1 MQELL
6 SVQRSYFQTGATLP
20 YDARRDALRRLDK
33 AITRFEGDF
42 TAALHNDLGKST
54 TEAYI
59 SEIGLLHGEINY
71 ALRHLRRWM
80 RPKRKATPLANL
92 PGRQWVLPSPYGV
105 ALILA
110 PWNYPLLLSLAPLVG
125 ALAAGNCALLKPSEL
140 APATT
145 EVLSSLIEETF
156 PKELVGVVNGG
167 AEVAQGLLELP
178 FDYIFYTGNGRV
190 GRYVMEKAA
199 AHLTPV
205 TLELGGKSPV
215 IVTRSAAVRQAA
227 RRIVFGKF
235 LNCGQTCV
243 APDYILVEPSVHAEL
258 VACLKEEIVAQYGA
272 QPLAN
277 PDYGHIINARH
288 FDRLM
293 GLITAENVVWGG
305 AANPAALQIAP
316 TLLDHVTADDAVMQE
331 EIFGP
336 LLPIIEVPD
345 IEAAAQFVSQ
355 RPHPLAL
362 YLFTRERRVA
372 QRIIEGLSFGG
383 GCVNDVLVHIAA
395 TNLPFGGVGASGM
408 GVYHGHDS
416 FATFSH
422 PKAILKRATWWDPRF
437 RYAPYTPFMRRLLR
451 RF

>member
-1 MQELL
+1 MQKLL
-6 SVQRSYFQTGATLP
+6 SVQRDYFETGATLP
-20 YDARRDALRRLDK
+20 YTARRDALRQLAK
-33 AITRFEGDF
+33 SINRFEGDLL
-42 TAALHNDLGKST
+42 AALHQDLGKST
-54 TEAYI
+54 TEGYI
-59 SEIGLLHGEINY
+59 SEIGLLLGEISY
-71 ALRHLRRWM
+71 ILKHLRRWM
-80 RPKRKATPLANL
+80 RPKRRTTPLANL
-92 PGRQWVLPSPYGV
+92 PARQWVLPSPYGV

-110 PWNYPLLLSLAPLVG
+110 PWNYPVLLTLAPLVG
-125 ALAAGNCALLKPSEL
+125 ALAAGNCAVLKPSEL
-140 APATT
+140 APATAS
-145 EVLSSLIEETF
+145 VLSALIEETF

-215 IVTRSAAVRQAA
+215 IVTQTAALRQAA
-227 RRIVFGKF
+227 RRLVFGKF
-235 LNCGQTCV
+235 LNCGQTCI
-243 APDYILVEPSVHAEL
+243 APDYILVEPSVHDEL
-258 VACLKEEIVAQYGA
+258 LAYLKEEIVAQYGA

-277 PDYGHIINARH
+277 PAYGHIVNRRH
-288 FDRLM
+288 FERLM
-293 GLITAENVVWGG
+293 GLIVPEKVVWGG
-305 AANPAALQIAP
+305 ESNPQTLQIAP
-316 TLLDHVTADDAVMQE
+316 TLLDGVAPDEPVMQE

-336 LLPIIEVPD
+336 LLPILTVQDVQQAE
-345 IEAAAQFVSQ
+345 QFIRQ

-362 YLFTRERRVA
+362 YLFTRDRGVERRIM
-372 QRIIEGLSFGG
+372 RGLSFGG

-395 TNLPFGGVGASGM
+395 VNLPFGGVGASGM

-437 RYAPYTPFMRRLLR
+437 RYQPYSPLMQRLLR
-451 RF
+451 YF

>member
-1 MQELL
+1 MDAPQAE
-6 SVQRSYFQTGATLP
+6 SY
-20 YDARRDALRRLDK
+20 
-33 AITRFEGDF
+33 
-42 TAALHNDLGKST
+42 
-54 TEAYI
+54 
-59 SEIGLLHGEINY
+59 
-71 ALRHLRRWM
+71 
-80 RPKRKATPLANL
+80 PLANL

-140 APATT
+140 APATA

-243 APDYILVEPSVHAEL
+243 APDYILVEPPVHAEL

-362 YLFTRERRVA
+362 YLFARERRVV

>member
-54 TEAYI
+54 AEAYI
-59 SEIGLLHGEINY
+59 SEIGLLHGEMNY

-80 RPKRKATPLANL
+80 RPKRKAPPLANL

-140 APATT
+140 APATA

-243 APDYILVEPSVHAEL
+243 APDYILVEPPVHAEL

-277 PDYGHIINARH
+277 PDYGHIINACH

-408 GVYHGHDS
+408 GVYHGHDT
-416 FATFSH
+416 FDTFSH

>member
-6 SVQRSYFQTGATLP
+6 SVQRNYFETGATLP
-20 YDARRDALRRLDK
+20 YTARRDALRQLAK
-33 AITRFEGDF
+33 SINRFEGNLL
-42 TAALHNDLGKST
+42 AALHQDLGKST
-54 TEAYI
+54 TEGYI
-59 SEIGLLHGEINY
+59 SEIGLLLGEISY
-71 ALRHLRRWM
+71 TLKHLRRWM
-80 RPKRKATPLANL
+80 RPKRRTTPLANF
-92 PGRQWVLPSPYGV
+92 PARQWELPSPYGV

-110 PWNYPLLLSLAPLVG
+110 PWNYPVLLTLAPLVG

-140 APATT
+140 APATAS
-145 EVLSSLIEETF
+145 VLSALIEETF

-215 IVTRSAAVRQAA
+215 IVTQTAALRQAA
-227 RRIVFGKF
+227 RRLVFGKF
-235 LNCGQTCV
+235 LNCGQTC
-243 APDYILVEPSVHAEL
+243 
-258 VACLKEEIVAQYGA
+258 
-272 QPLAN
+272 
-277 PDYGHIINARH
+277 
-288 FDRLM
+288 
-293 GLITAENVVWGG
+293 
-305 AANPAALQIAP
+305 IAP
-316 TLLDHVTADDAVMQE
+316 DDAVMQE

-336 LLPIIEVPD
+336 LLPILTVQD
-345 IEAAAQFVSQ
+345 VQEAEQFIRQ

-362 YLFTRERRVA
+362 YLFTRDRGVERRIM
-372 QRIIEGLSFGG
+372 RGLSFGG

-395 TNLPFGGVGASGM
+395 VNLPFGGVGASGM

-437 RYAPYTPFMRRLLR
+437 RYQPYSPLMQRLLR
-451 RF
+451 YF